1 MVAENLKNIQE
12 QINGACI
19 AAGRSPGSVTL
30 IVVSKTFGPQE
41 IAQVTRSGIFDIAE
55 NYVQELTRKRDELAD
70 GRIRWH
76 FIGHMQSNKVKY
88 ISDWIHMIHSVDNV
102 RVAAEIQ
109 KRGEKLGRPINVL
122 VEVNTSGEATKHG
135 VKPEGALDLV
145 RTISRHPNIAIQG
158 LMTIGPFE
166 PEPEG
171 SRRSFRRLKNL
182 FDEINA
188 AAVLRQ
194 PMIHLSMGMSHD
206 FTVAIEEG
214 STMVRIGTA
223 IFGSRTYPNLN

>member
-12 QINGACI
+12 RLAAACI
-19 AAGRSPGSVTL
+19 AAGRNPGSVTL
-30 IVVSKTFGPQE
+30 IAVSKTFGPQE
-41 IAQVTRSGIFDIAE
+41 VAEVTRAGVLDIAE

-70 GRIRWH
+70 DRIRWH

-88 ISDWIHMIHSVDNV
+88 ISDWIYMIHSVDND

-109 KRGEKLGRPINVL
+109 KRGEKLGRPMNVL
-122 VEVNTSGEATKHG
+122 VEVNTSGETTKYG

-171 SRRSFRRLKNL
+171 SRRSFRQLKNL
-182 FDEINA
+182 FDQINS